1 VAAADGGLSAVV
13 VTRSQLGHM
22 VSVEAGRGSQK
33 CGEITVGGP
42 TFMALS
48 SSTSL

>member
-1 VAAADGGLSAVV
+1 VAAAEGGLSAVV
-13 VTRSQLGHM
+13 VTRSQRGHM
-22 VSVEAGRGSQK
+22 VSVEAGSGSQE
-33 CGEITVGGP
+33 CGEMTVGGP